1 MSLLTNI
8 VVGSAYIKIMS
19 DNSGLEKNLSRT
31 QKKLKEFADKASNLG
46 NALLKLAP
54 IGLAIG
60 HMTKTFQEFD
70 DRMRMVKAVT
80 GATAKQFDLLTAK
93 AKKLGRETRF
103 TASQVADGMISLGR
117 MGFSTKEIDN
127 AIKPVMDLS
136 TATGTELATAS
147 EIAANNMRV
156 FGMRAS
162 EMNEAADLLSVT
174 ANGSAQNLVDLGEA
188 LKMAGPHA
196 KNAGADLKETCAAL
210 GILANMGIRGSLAGT
225 ALGKSYKRLAD
236 PAVQDYLVQFG
247 IRTVDAAG
255 NLRRMRDILVE
266 VGEVMRSMPS
276 AQRITFAE
284 KIFDAHGSL
293 GGGILSGN
301 MGNYDEF
308 LKKLDNASGEAAR
321 IAKEMEDGIGG
332 SFRSMMSAVEGVEI
346 AVGTALNGPLSGLMN
361 YITGFLRWTSKIIQN
376 NKVLVTTFAAVVG
389 GGLAFGAVTKTLS
402 VLATVVIALLNPT
415 KNLILHIGTAVGA
428 CAKAV
433 TGFKSFQV
441 ALALQTIAT
450 KAATAAQWLLNIAM
464 SANPVGIVIAAIGAL
479 VSLFIL
485 FENHAQKV
493 TDELHNV
500 ADEAQ
505 KTANATGAA
514 LSFGDKMR
522 IDNKHAIERLQ
533 QLEEISKKTR
543 LTAEQIKE
551 AGKLLEQLD
560 PFGTGKVGKVDRE
573 FGVVLNKTT
582 KDVETENRSSARRDL
597 LRDYDA
603 KRKAYIAARAV
614 EEDVQNRTGYGK
626 DMFSFGLRRFNLDS
640 EMKEASA
647 KRLKAFRDMALVQ
660 KRLRQLDA
668 GNKNAVYGT
677 QKTESP
683 SAPKD
688 LIQLASKEEIDK
700 AEKLL
705 SEANQKLA
713 QGKQDRFD
721 QEIDSIRKANTEY
734 KKQAQFLLENEK
746 KKLKLAQRRQA
757 FTGISE
763 EKTIKDSKARIADY
777 ERQIA
782 ASDVAANEAISDVRI
797 ERNRVNAEADIELE
811 FNRMNQLKQNG
822 TRRDWM
828 NQYPVH
834 LGNLQNLLKPLTDEI
849 KRMSEKYKKQREDA
863 LQDGKIDSD
872 EEAKLNA
879 LRIEIGKR
887 QEKIESYRNRAKQ
900 GYDVMEQYRATV
912 ISSTSSAIQKGST
925 EAAVLENRM
934 QIVNPVRQDIEKVR
948 KAINNLGK
956 TGKDFYH
963 DYLENNKTNPKYI
976 AV

>member
-103 TASQVADGMISLGR
+103 TAPQVADGMISLGR

-156 FGMRAS
+156 FDMRAS
-162 EMNEAADLLSVT
+162 EMNETADLLSVT

-284 KIFDAHGSL
+284 KIFDARGSL

-321 IAKEMEDGIGG
+321 IAREMEDGIGG
-332 SFRSMMSAVEGVEI
+332 SYRSMMSAVEGVGI

-361 YITGFLRWTSKIIQN
+361 CITGFLRWTSKIIQN

-389 GGLAFGAVTKTLS
+389 GGLAFGAVAQTVS
-402 VLATVVIALLNPT
+402 VLTTVVIALLNPT
-415 KNLILHIGTAVGA
+415 KNLILHIGTAISA

-433 TGFKSFQV
+433 TGFKSFKV

-450 KAATAAQWLLNIAM
+450 KAAAAAQWLLNIAM
-464 SANPVGIVIAAIGAL
+464 SANPVGIVIAGIVAL
-479 VSLFIL
+479 ITVIMLL
-485 FENHAQKV
+485 KNHAQK
-493 TDELHNV
+493 TAERIRAL
-500 ADEAQ
+500 AAETQKAAKSTGEAL
-505 KTANATGAA
+505 T
-514 LSFGDKMR
+514 FGDKMR
-522 IDNKHAIERLQ
+522 SNNKSAIERLQ

-582 KDVETENRSSARRDL
+582 KEVETENRSSARRDL

-603 KRKAYIAARAV
+603 KKKAYLAARIN
-614 EEDVQNRTGYGK
+614 EESALNGARHRWNLGFWNTGDYVADDVKIATA
-626 DMFSFGLRRFNLDS
+626 
-640 EMKEASA
+640 E
-647 KRLKAFRDMALVQ
+647 RLKAFREMALVQ

-721 QEIDSIRKANTEY
+721 QEIDNIRKANAEY

-757 FTGISE
+757 STGISE

-782 ASDVAANEAISDVRI
+782 ASDVAADEAISDVRI

-822 TRRDWM
+822 SRRDWM

-863 LQDGKIDSD
+863 LKDGKIDSN

-879 LRIEIGKR
+879 IRIEIEKR
-887 QEKIESYRNRAKQ
+887 QGKIESYRNRAKQ
-900 GYDVMEQYRATV
+900 GYEVMEQYRATV

-963 DYLENNKTNPKYI
+963 DYLENNKTNPKYT